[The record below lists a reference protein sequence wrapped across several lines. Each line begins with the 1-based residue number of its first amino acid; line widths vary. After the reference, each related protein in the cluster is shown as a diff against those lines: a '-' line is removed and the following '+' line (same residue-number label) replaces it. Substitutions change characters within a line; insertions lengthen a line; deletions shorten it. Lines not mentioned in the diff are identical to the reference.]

1 MTINVDFDIIIV
13 AIFVTIFI
21 TGFIRGGGIEFLRVA
36 KIVIPFIILYFF
48 GDKITN
54 LLFSSPK
61 IVQFVYDIL
70 PNVPYRN
77 TIASLSTKI
86 LLYIVVYLFLAILL
100 WRLGK
105 YVLDERIEYYFGRYN
120 SILGGIFA
128 LIRMYIIISI
138 IIIPFYALNF
148 TNQHDPLTKF
158 IINHPPR
165 FSRIG
170 ILLDKARP
178 TVDKLNEVTSSL
190 KIMDIKSLEKY
201 TRLVYDVKDF
211 VTDTEKEAYDLY
223 NYLLEEK
230 VITEDYNQ
238 REFLIYYLNNLTFF
252 QELTLKNKEMHNLN
266 KSLYDK
272 VSTYKQVYIWAYEK
286 HVLEMESED
295 EVIESFIH
303 NYNEIAASTN
313 DELSIEMLTKLKFNV
328 KLYLVLKEWLATSF
342 DISISSTSD
351 LLNDGNIENILDNY
365 HLYENY
371 LIELI
376 NNEFEPKEQ
385 ELILSQLARFRNF
398 QTLYLNKYKPQIMI
412 YEKLMNDVSFKYK
425 LTFAILKDTKF
436 NQLVDKEMPKESII
450 YLFVLDSLDFFNRLT
465 SDNQIY
471 YETAQIYVAL
481 FLIDI
486 DQDLQVDPMTSEK
499 VIQQL
504 KYFSQNEDLY
514 NRTKK
519 SINEIIRT
527 LLIEREGHTY
537 LEYLIEQEFCEPNI
551 IDELLASE
559 IVKMTLSYENFKL
572 LENMKKN

>member
-61 IVQFVYDIL
+61 IVQFVYYIL
-70 PNVPYRN
+70 TNVPYRN

-295 EVIESFIH
+295 EVIESFIN

-385 ELILSQLARFRNF
+385 ELILS
-398 QTLYLNKYKPQIMI
+398 
-412 YEKLMNDVSFKYK
+412 
-425 LTFAILKDTKF
+425 
-436 NQLVDKEMPKESII
+436 
-450 YLFVLDSLDFFNRLT
+450 
-465 SDNQIY
+465 
-471 YETAQIYVAL
+471 
-481 FLIDI
+481 
-486 DQDLQVDPMTSEK
+486 
-499 VIQQL
+499 
-504 KYFSQNEDLY
+504 
-514 NRTKK
+514 
-519 SINEIIRT
+519 
-527 LLIEREGHTY
+527 
-537 LEYLIEQEFCEPNI
+537 
-551 IDELLASE
+551 
-559 IVKMTLSYENFKL
+559 
-572 LENMKKN
+572 

>member
-1 MTINVDFDIIIV
+1 MTITVDFDLIII

-36 KIVIPFIILYFF
+36 KIIIPFLVLYFY

-54 LLFSSPK
+54 LLFSNQR
-61 IVQFVYDIL
+61 IVEFVYDIL

-128 LIRMYIIISI
+128 LIRTYIIVSI

-165 FSRIG
+165 FSRMG

-178 TVDKLNEVTSSL
+178 TIDKLNDVTSSL
-190 KIMDIKSLEKY
+190 KIMDIKSFEKY
-201 TRLVYDVKDF
+201 THLVYDVKSF
-211 VTDTEKEAYDLY
+211 VTETEDEAYDLY
-223 NYLLEEK
+223 TYLSAEDI
-230 VITEDYNQ
+230 ITDKYNK
-238 REFLIYYLNNLTFF
+238 REFLTYYLYNTNIFQDLNL
-252 QELTLKNKEMHNLN
+252 NDKEMSNLN
-266 KSLYDK
+266 KSLIDK
-272 VSTYKQVYIWAYEK
+272 INRYRQVFVWAYEK
-286 HVLEMESED
+286 QVLEMETKE
-295 EVIESFIH
+295 EVIESFIQ
-303 NYNEIAASTN
+303 NYNEIAASTD
-313 DELSIEMLTKLKFNV
+313 DELTIEMLTKLKFNV
-328 KLYLVLKEWLATSF
+328 KLYLVLKEWLSDSFQIDITS
-342 DISISSTSD
+342 TTD
-351 LLNDGNIENILDNY
+351 LLNDDNLENILDHY
-365 HLYENY
+365 HLYEDD
-371 LIELI
+371 LLELI
-376 NNEFEPKEQ
+376 KLEFDQKEQ
-385 ELILSQLARFRNF
+385 EIILSQLDKLKNF
-398 QTLYLNKYKPQIMI
+398 QILYQNRYKPQIMI
-412 YEKLMNDVSFKYK
+412 YEQLMDDVSFKYK

-436 NQLVDKEMPKESII
+436 NHLVDQEIQSESIM
-450 YLFVLDSLDFFNRLT
+450 YLFFLDSLDFLNRFT
-465 SDNQIY
+465 KNNQVY

-486 DQDLQVDPMTSEK
+486 DQELNIDPMTAEK
-499 VIQQL
+499 VIRQL
-504 KYFSQNEDLY
+504 SHFSQNEDLY

-527 LLIEREGHTY
+527 LLIKREGQTY
-537 LEYLIEQEFCEPNI
+537 LDYLIEHEFCEATI
-551 IDELLASE
+551 IDELLASP
-559 IVKMTLSYENFKL
+559 IVKETLSYENYKL